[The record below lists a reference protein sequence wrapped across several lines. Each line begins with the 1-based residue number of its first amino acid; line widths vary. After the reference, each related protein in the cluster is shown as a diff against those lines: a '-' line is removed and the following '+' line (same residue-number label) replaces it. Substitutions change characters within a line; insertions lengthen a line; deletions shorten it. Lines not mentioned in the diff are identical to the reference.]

1 MKIFRY
7 GIAKKSEVL
16 EELARNGYV
25 LLEYDPRLCYN
36 SYTYVV
42 NWTEKHLTKRTYI
55 FDENDILT
63 GIKTK

>member
-16 EELARNGYV
+16 EELERNGYK
-25 LLEYDPRLCYN
+25 LYEYDLYYN
-36 SYTYVV
+36 YYTYVV
-42 NWTEKHLTKRTYI
+42 NWTEERLTTRTYI